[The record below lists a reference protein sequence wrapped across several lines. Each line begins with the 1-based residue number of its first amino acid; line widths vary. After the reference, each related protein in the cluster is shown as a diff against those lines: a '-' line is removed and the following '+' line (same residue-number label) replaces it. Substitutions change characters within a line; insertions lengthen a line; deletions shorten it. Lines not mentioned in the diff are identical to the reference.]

1 MPSRTLIQIRTHAQ
15 KFFQKNDFGMKYD
28 RITEGSESA
37 NEKRRIAIKVMH
49 GCCVLIL
56 ESEEQESWTDQLPV
70 HFPHFKPTQPHHHH
84 AIEDPESYAGRNRSP
99 REAQRASKRNTHH

>member
-37 NEKRRIAIKVMH
+37 NEKRRSAIKVM
-49 GCCVLIL
+49 
-56 ESEEQESWTDQLPV
+56 
-70 HFPHFKPTQPHHHH
+70 
-84 AIEDPESYAGRNRSP
+84 R
-99 REAQRASKRNTHH
+99 